1 MCFILG
7 YMSLTKTDLMAIEKI
22 VEKTVKKTVDPRFD
36 KLEEGIDALAM
47 STAAGFNEMDERFQD
62 VYRRF
67 DEVDERFN
75 QVDERFDRIEGRLIT
90 VEKDTSRL
98 RGNFLGLRSKVVDKN
113 L

>member
-1 MCFILG
+1 
-7 YMSLTKTDLMAIEKI
+7 MAIEKI
-22 VEKTVKKTVDPRFD
+22 VEKTVRKTVDPRFD

-47 STAAGFNEMDERFQD
+47 STATGFNEMDERFQD

-67 DEVDERFN
+67 DEVDERF
-75 QVDERFDRIEGRLIT
+75 DRIEDRLII

-98 RGNFLGLRSKVVDKN
+98 RGNFLALRSKVIDKN